1 MTEKELDFAAGEV
14 LLINKPLTWS
24 SFQVVKKLKYRIGKK
39 IKIGHAGTLDPLAT
53 GLLIICTGK
62 KTKSIENYQGQEKE
76 YTGEFTL
83 GLTTPSLDLETA
95 FDGEHPTD
103 HITPE
108 LIHEA
113 TKQFIG
119 EIDQFP
125 PIFSAL
131 KVGGERLYKKAR
143 KGETAESAE
152 IVSRKVNITEF
163 EITKIDLPKVEFRVV
178 CSKGTYI
185 RSLARDF
192 GQALDSGAHLSALC
206 RTRIGAFRVED
217 AHDLDTFAASLEKK

>member
-1 MTEKELDFAAGEV
+1 MSEQAFDFAAGEV

-62 KTKSIENYQGQEKE
+62 KTKAIESYQAQEKE
-76 YTGEFTL
+76 YTGEITL
-83 GLTTPSLDLETA
+83 GLTTPSLDLETE
-95 FDGEHPTD
+95 FDGEFPTS
-103 HITPE
+103 HITSE
-108 LIHEA
+108 LIHET

-125 PIFSAL
+125 PIFSAI
-131 KVGGERLYKKAR
+131 KIGGERLYKKAR

-152 IVSRKVNITEF
+152 IVSRKVTITEF
-163 EITKIDLPKVEFRVV
+163 EITKIEMPKVSFRVV

-192 GQALDSGAHLSALC
+192 GKALNSGGHLSALC
-206 RTRIGAFRVED
+206 RTRIGEFSLTD
-217 AHDLDTFAASLEKK
+217 AHELETLAASLKKK